1 MPRTFRSD
9 PHWPVRLILGA
20 ACAAA
25 VVASPGV
32 ARADSLL
39 YAKGGQLWIAHAD
52 GSAARQVTS
61 SANGWDS
68 VYHLDQSGNQIGPYV
83 ETPGSRS
90 TPACPTYSP
99 WNLRVSPNGKRVSFN
114 EFFCDNGDSF
124 YDDLST
130 GKFTLISENYSASNW
145 L

>member
-32 ARADSLL
+32 AHADSLL
-39 YAKGGQLWIAHAD
+39 YAKGGQVWVAHSD

-61 SANGWDS
+61 STNGWAWPSMADDGTVFAAGGLSRVNPDGSDSDGSDS
-68 VYHLDQSGNQIGPYV
+68 VYHMDQSGNTIGPYV
-83 ETPGSRS
+83 ETPASRS
-90 TPACPTYSP
+90 TPACP
-99 WNLRVSPNGKRVSFN
+99 
-114 EFFCDNGDSF
+114 
-124 YDDLST
+124 
-130 GKFTLISENYSASNW
+130 
-145 L
+145 